1 MTQRDI
7 LIIGG
12 GLVGTTLSLVLAQA
26 GHSVTLIDQLSEKMR
41 KEAAFDGRSYA
52 VAQASCR
59 LLQAAQLWPALG
71 DVAQPIHEIK
81 VSDGRAGE
89 GPAPHFLHFDQAEL
103 EDGPMGH
110 MIEDRHLR
118 AALLKAVAD
127 TPQIT
132 HLAGEIVTGQ
142 LVTRSG
148 VEVTL
153 ASGKSREGRVLIGAD
168 GRRSGTAQ
176 RAGIRHI
183 RWRYGQTA
191 LVAALEHDAPHNG
204 IAHQFFMPAG
214 PLAILPL
221 TGNRSSIVW
230 SETEQDAARIHALP
244 DASYL
249 DHLRP
254 RFGSFLG
261 DIRLAGRRYSYPLS
275 LDLAQSFV
283 AQRVALIGDAAHGVH
298 PIAGQGLNAS
308 LRDVA
313 ALAEVLTDA
322 NRRGEDIGASPVLDR
337 YQTWRRFDATAL
349 ALATDGFN
357 RLFSNENPIL
367 RAARQLGVAA
377 VQGIPELRRGFMRE
391 AAGLTGE
398 VPKLMRGAAL

>member
-1 MTQRDI
+1 MTQRDV
-7 LIIGG
+7 LITGG

-26 GHSVTLIDQLSEKMR
+26 GHSVTLIDQLPEKVR
-41 KEAAFDGRSYA
+41 KNAAFDGRSYA

-59 LLQAAQLWPALG
+59 LLQAAQLWPCLS
-71 DVAQPIHEIK
+71 DVAQPINAIK
-81 VSDGRAGE
+81 VSDGKAGT
-89 GPAPHFLHFDQAEL
+89 GPAPFFLHFDQAEL

-118 AALLKAVAD
+118 AALLDAVAH

-132 HLAGEIVTGQ
+132 HLAGEVVTSQ
-142 LVTRSG
+142 TVTHAG

-153 ASGKSREGRVLIGAD
+153 GSGKTVSARVLIGAD
-168 GRRSGTAQ
+168 GRRSGTAT

-191 LVAALEHDAPHNG
+191 MVTALDHDAPHQG
-204 IAHQFFMPAG
+204 IAHQYFMPSG

-221 TGNRSSIVW
+221 KGNRSSIVW
-230 SETEQDAARIHALP
+230 SETEADAARIHALD
-244 DASYL
+244 DAAYL

-261 DIRLAGRRYSYPLS
+261 DLRLAGKRYTYPLS
-275 LDLAQSFV
+275 LDLAQSFI
-283 AQRVALIGDAAHGVH
+283 AERVALIGDAAHGVH

-313 ALAEVLTDA
+313 ALAEVLTEA
-322 NRRGEDIGASPVLDR
+322 SRRGEDIGIGPVLER
-337 YQTWRRFDATAL
+337 YQTWRRFDATSL
-349 ALATDGFN
+349 ALATDSFN
-357 RLFSNENPIL
+357 RLFSNDNPIL
-367 RAARQLGVAA
+367 RAARQIGVAT
-377 VQGIPELRRGFMRE
+377 VQNIPELRRSFMRE

-398 VPKLMRGAAL
+398 IPKLMRGTPL